1 MKLTRTMVMVITGLC
16 FLTMAAAGAF
26 AQSKVVTVNDPVG
39 QPKLLAEGFK
49 FPEGPSLDSDENVIL
64 VNFSATYINKVTP
77 EGEVSVVCDVGGTSN
92 GGITDGKGHVFL
104 ANTENHKILMVD
116 LATGETVRFWDRSAN
131 GETLRGG
138 NDFAWHPSGRLY
150 FTDPQG
156 SQNRPIGNVNY
167 IDLDGTVKLFAT
179 GFCYCNGITFD
190 KDYKNL
196 YIGETNAEVL
206 WRFEVNDDGT
216 AGSKHFFFY
225 MGDDGIWPD
234 GLKCD
239 TENHIWLANWSTTE
253 LWRISPK
260 GELVYKI
267 PMPGDAHPTN
277 IAFGGPDMRTGY
289 VSYHDGGNGKMYT
302 VRMPAA
308 GMPGIPAGMTHPFAD
323 LPRGKQR

>member
-49 FPEGPSLDSDENVIL
+49 FPEGPSLDADENVIL
-64 VNFSATYINKVTP
+64 VNFSATYINKITP
-77 EGEVSVVCDVGGTSN
+77 EGEVSVVCDVGGRSN

-116 LATGETVRFWDRSAN
+116 LATGETIRQWDRSEN
-131 GETLRGG
+131 GETLRGS
-138 NDFAWHPSGRLY
+138 NDFAWDPEGRLY

-167 IDLDGTVKLFAT
+167 IDLDGTVKRFAT
-179 GFCYCNGITFD
+179 GFCYPNGITFD

-196 YIGETNAEVL
+196 YIGETNAEVV
-206 WRFEVNDDGT
+206 WRFEVNEDGT
-216 AGSKHFFFY
+216 AGDKYFFFY
-225 MGDDGIWPD
+225 MGADGIWPD
-234 GLKCD
+234 GIKCD
-239 TENHIWLANWSTTE
+239 VENHIWLANWSTTE
-253 LWRISPK
+253 LWRLSPE

-267 PMPGDAHPTN
+267 TMPGDAHPTN
-277 IAFGGPDMRTGY
+277 IVFGGPDMRTGY
-289 VSYHDGGNGKMYT
+289 VTYHDGENGKLYT
-302 VRMPAA
+302 VRFPAA
-308 GMPGIPAGMTHPFAD
+308 GMPFLPAGMNSPLSQPPA
-323 LPRGKQR
+323 RRRR